1 MREVTRRSLAS
12 SAVVAALLEPGA
24 AGAAAPESQDPIRI
38 VVNNWTSQNVLA
50 EVAGKLLR
58 TMGYNV
64 EYKPSDTQLQY
75 TAMANG
81 DMDFQVEV
89 WEGSQKMAFENAVAG
104 GGLVDAG
111 THEAVTREEW
121 WVPDYV
127 KETCPDLPDWKALDA
142 CADKFAT
149 VETAPKGRF
158 VGPPADWG
166 KHYSERIQAL
176 GMSYE
181 EVPVGQAATLWAE
194 LDAAVARKEPI
205 VLFNWTPNFIEAKY
219 KGFFVE
225 FPDFAPE
232 CLTDPKWGSNPDTV
246 YDCGAPRH
254 GYLKKAAWKGMA
266 EKWPAAFQLL
276 QNMNFTNAQIAEA
289 AMLVDVQG
297 MTPEQAADAWIEK
310 NRDVWE
316 GWIPKS

>member
-1 MREVTRRSLAS
+1 MRGVTNRFLLS
-12 SAVVAALLEPGA
+12 SALGLALLA
-24 AGAAAPESQDPIRI
+24 AGGARAAVPESPDPIRI

-50 EVAGKLLR
+50 EVAGKLLQQ
-58 TMGYNV
+58 MGYNV

-89 WEGSQKMAFENAVAG
+89 WEGSQKTAFENGLATG
-104 GGLVDAG
+104 NLVDAG

-127 KETCPDLPDWKALDA
+127 KEACPELPDWKALDA
-142 CADKFAT
+142 CAEAFST
-149 VETAPKGRF
+149 VETSPKGRF

-176 GMSYE
+176 DMNYE

-219 KGFFVE
+219 PGFFIE
-225 FPDFAPE
+225 FPEFAPE
-232 CLTDPKWGSNPDTV
+232 CLTDPAWGSNPDAV
-246 YDCGAPRH
+246 YDCGAPRN

-266 EKWPAAFQLL
+266 EKWPAAFQFLE
-276 QNMNFTNAQIAEA
+276 NMNFTNAQIAEA

-297 MTPEQAADAWIEK
+297 MTPSEAADAWIEK
-310 NRDVWE
+310 NQAVWE
-316 GWIPKS
+316 KWIPNS

>member
-1 MREVTRRSLAS
+1 MRGVTNRFLLS
-12 SAVVAALLEPGA
+12 SALALALTAPGSARAAV
-24 AGAAAPESQDPIRI
+24 PESQDPIRI

-50 EVAGKLLR
+50 EVAGKLLQQ
-58 TMGYNV
+58 MGYNV

-89 WEGSQKMAFENAVAG
+89 WEGSQKTAFESGVAG

-127 KETCPDLPDWKALDA
+127 KEVCPELPDWKALDA
-142 CADKFAT
+142 CAETFST

-176 GMSYE
+176 GM
-181 EVPVGQAATLWAE
+181 
-194 LDAAVARKEPI
+194 
-205 VLFNWTPNFIEAKY
+205 N
-219 KGFFVE
+219 
-225 FPDFAPE
+225 
-232 CLTDPKWGSNPDTV
+232 
-246 YDCGAPRH
+246 
-254 GYLKKAAWKGMA
+254 
-266 EKWPAAFQLL
+266 
-276 QNMNFTNAQIAEA
+276 
-289 AMLVDVQG
+289 
-297 MTPEQAADAWIEK
+297 
-310 NRDVWE
+310 
-316 GWIPKS
+316 

>member
-1 MREVTRRSLAS
+1 MRAATYRSMAAS
-12 SAVVAALLEPGA
+12 TAVIALMGLGVAQA
-24 AGAAAPESQDPIRI
+24 AVPESPDPIRI

-50 EVAGKLLR
+50 EVTGKLLQK
-58 TMGYNV
+58 MGYNV

-89 WEGSQKMAFENAVAG
+89 WEGSQKTAFEGGVAG

-127 KETCPDLPDWKALDA
+127 KEICPDLPDWKALDA
-142 CADKFAT
+142 CAEKFAT
-149 VETAPKGRF
+149 VETSPKGRF

-176 GMSYE
+176 GMNYE

-219 KGFFVE
+219 PGFFVE
-225 FPDFAPE
+225 FPDFAAE
-232 CLTDPKWGSNPDTV
+232 CLTDPKWGSNPDAV
-246 YDCGAPRH
+246 YDCGAPRN
-254 GYLKKAAWKGMA
+254 GYLKKAAWQGMA
-266 EKWPAAFQLL
+266 AKWPAAYQFV
-276 QNMNFTNAQIAEA
+276 QNVNFSNAQIADA
-289 AMLVDVQG
+289 AMMVDVEG
-297 MTPEQAADAWIEK
+297 MTPSQAADAWIEK
-310 NRDVWE
+310 NQAVWE
-316 GWIPKS
+316 AWVPKS